1 VTEKVGRNEPCP
13 CGSGKKHK
21 NCCGKA
27 AVQALQ
33 AAQSHDGAVERAI
46 AWLAQHHG
54 KAFATALRQEID
66 EAAFAC
72 FDDDDEGAA
81 HDALAGI
88 GEELRQQLQ
97 INLSE
102 WLLAEGDIQVKGVQQ
117 RVSEL
122 LLGPTGPLLEVG
134 QRAWLEQLA
143 QRPLRL
149 YDITEVV
156 PGSGITLC
164 DALDT
169 MQPPV
174 VVVERAGSRS
184 LRVGMQIGARV
195 MALNGTHV
203 LSGAIYPFTLFGG
216 RAAQESLR
224 ALAAHPCAH
233 EEDDALAFG
242 LRLIEG
248 WLVQFLRPGPLPSF
262 VHAASGEPLLFTT
275 DHYEVLDWAAL
286 GAALTA
292 QPDVKGGREAGWDR
306 LIDSDDGLTRSQA
319 TVAPQ
324 PGGKRVSLLY
334 KTATLAEQGRPWF
347 EALAGTSVKYLLREV
362 SDPKGMLS
370 TAGASAARP
379 GSSMQLPEGL
389 DPQELAHALASV
401 VRSTYANWADEPI
414 PALGGQTPRQAMADP
429 TGLERV
435 KGLLR
440 SYEDGEAQMAAK
452 QGRSRVSYQFLW
464 DALGLAR

>member
-81 HDALAGI
+81 HNALAGI
-88 GEELRQQLQ
+88 GDELRQQLQ

-174 VVVERAGSRS
+174 VVVERAASRS

-195 MALNGTHV
+195 MELNGAHV

-216 RAAQESLR
+216 RALHERLR
-224 ALAAHPCAH
+224 TLVTHPCAH
-233 EEDDALAFG
+233 EEDTVLAFG
-242 LRLIEG
+242 LRIIEG
-248 WLVQFLRPGPLPSF
+248 WLTQFLRPGPLPSF

-275 DHYEVLDWAAL
+275 DHYEVLDWHALAAAL
-286 GAALTA
+286 AAQA
-292 QPDVKGGREAGWDR
+292 DVQGSREAGWDR
-306 LIDSDDGLTRSQA
+306 LIDSDDGLTRSRA
-319 TVAPQ
+319 TATPQ

-370 TAGASAARP
+370 TAGAAAARRGP
-379 GSSMQLPEGL
+379 AMQLAEGL
-389 DPQELAHALASV
+389 DPQDLAHALASV
-401 VRSTYANWADEPI
+401 VRSTYANWTDEPI
-414 PALGGQTPRQAMADP
+414 PALGGRTPRQAMADP

-440 SYEDGEAQMAAK
+440 SYEDGEAQMAAQ
-452 QGRSRVSYQFLW
+452 QGRSPISYQFLW
-464 DALGLAR
+464 DALGVAR